1 MLNFIENYY
10 EVTEQNKDLLRRKII
25 EEDIRDY
32 NGNKVNLKFF
42 IQVGNVLGNNSDDN
56 PKHTGFWASRRNMSK
71 AERKKLTTDIIKPL
85 LKME

>member
-42 IQVGNVLGNNSDDN
+42 IQVGNVLGNNSDGN
-56 PKHTGFWASRRNMSK
+56 HKNTEAYTEHFTIYYVTNTLINV
-71 AERKKLTTDIIKPL
+71 E
-85 LKME
+85 